1 MAMFMLTLDEPL
13 GATEAEW
20 NSYEQKRD
28 VWVAATLKTQGLKE
42 IRFYVNPHETSPTV
56 LGCYEFDSLDS
67 IHHMISSDDFKRI
80 MDKISS
86 GWLRLKGLNRLSQ
99 IRSKDDFVFDAK
111 MDNFF
116 SGDFT

>member
-13 GATEAEW
+13 GASDAEW

-28 VWVAATLKTQGLKE
+28 VWVAATLKAQGLKE

-80 MDKISS
+80 MREMRQNGVSNIRFRVLENSPVMPEP
-86 GWLRLKGLNRLSQ
+86 LRP
-99 IRSKDDFVFDAK
+99 
-111 MDNFF
+111 
-116 SGDFT
+116 